1 MSHLFKNNK
10 YKKFYKIFKILII
23 IVILII
29 FSKSFLNYQGNKFN
43 YITFSLLFNYLIIF
57 AFRKNSTFFET
68 FFSIFL
74 WLGFWFKL
82 SSVVAFGELFEKD
95 GIYFNA
101 VGAFNYSPDS
111 FDKALIVS
119 QIAAISFILVVFLEK
134 DLSLIIQ
141 KN

>member
-74 WLGFWFKL
+74 WLGFWFSFL
-82 SSVVAFGELFEKD
+82 PLLHLV
-95 GIYFNA
+95 
-101 VGAFNYSPDS
+101 NYLR
-111 FDKALIVS
+111 KMEY
-119 QIAAISFILVVFLEK
+119 ILMQLEH
-134 DLSLIIQ
+134 LIIHQ
-141 KN
+141 IPLIKL